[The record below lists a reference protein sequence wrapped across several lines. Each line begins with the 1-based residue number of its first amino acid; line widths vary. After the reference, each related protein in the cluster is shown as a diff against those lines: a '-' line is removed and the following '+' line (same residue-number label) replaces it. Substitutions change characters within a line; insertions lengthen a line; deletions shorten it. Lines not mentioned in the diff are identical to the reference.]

1 MPLRL
6 TTAAL
11 LLPLFLS
18 AVAAAQD
25 PIVKIDIA
33 PNRDIFG
40 AASRTEPLQLESAEA
55 AAEHFGEEELAA
67 LNEQVDWDNQIVLI
81 FAWRGS
87 GQDRLTYEILES
99 FPEQVPFQYHPG
111 RTRDLRPH
119 VYVYILRSNV
129 RWTAPR

>member
-11 LLPLFLS
+11 LFPLFLS
-18 AVAAAQD
+18 AVAAADD
-25 PIVKIDIA
+25 PIVRIDVS
-33 PNRDIFG
+33 PNRDIFD
-40 AASRTEPLQLESAEA
+40 AASRTEPLQLESAEV

-67 LNEQVDWDNQIVLI
+67 LNESVDWENQIVLI

-87 GQDRLTYEILES
+87 GQDRLTYDILES
-99 FPEQVPFQYHPG
+99 FPEQIVFHYHPG

-119 VYVYILRSNV
+119 VYVLRMRVAS
-129 RWTAPR
+129 PKS